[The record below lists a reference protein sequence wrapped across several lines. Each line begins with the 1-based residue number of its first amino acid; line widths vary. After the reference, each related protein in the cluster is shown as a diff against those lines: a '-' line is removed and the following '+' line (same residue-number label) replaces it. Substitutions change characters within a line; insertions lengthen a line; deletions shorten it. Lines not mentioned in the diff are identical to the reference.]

1 MSDLTSDARAGAL
14 RELAT
19 LKGLRVTLVPLGPE
33 HFEPLWTGLQDEESA
48 RLTGTTAQFD
58 RETVVTHLRRIGTA
72 ADRADWAILHAGTG
86 EYIGEV
92 VLNELDDDNAA
103 MNFRIALLADH
114 LGQGFGTEATGLVL
128 DHAFSAL
135 GLHRVSL
142 EVYAFNPRAQRSYEK
157 AGFIVEGRLRD
168 ALRWDGE
175 WVDAIVMSVLST
187 DPRPGAARVA

>member
-1 MSDLTSDARAGAL
+1 MSDLTSDARATAL
-14 RELAT
+14 RELAS
-19 LKGLRVTLVPLGPE
+19 LDGIRVKLVPLGPE
-33 HFEPLWTGLQDEESA
+33 HFEPLWTGLQDAESA

-58 RETVVTHLRRIGTA
+58 RETVLAHLERVRTA
-72 ADRADWAILHAGTG
+72 SDRADWAILHADSG

-92 VLNELDDDNAA
+92 VLNELDDDHAA

-114 LGQGFGTEATGLVL
+114 LGQGLGTEATGLVL
-128 DHAFSAL
+128 DHAFTAL

-168 ALRWDGE
+168 VLRWDDE

-187 DPRPGAARVA
+187 DPRPGVAGQR